1 MNKALKEGA
10 STTVLG
16 VLFCQ
21 GVGGVGGKQSMYIES
36 LSEPVKKRIKA
47 LKYYQQEHAKLEAK
61 AQQEILA
68 IEKKYS
74 ELYKPLYEIR
84 SKIIRGECT
93 EEEDAEHKD
102 TEEKSTKEM
111 DIETDTQEKGAE
123 KDKEACNPVKGI
135 PEFWLTAMKNVENID
150 SLITERDQEAL
161 KYLVDIRM
169 SHLEEK
175 PGFKLEFEFDEKNPY
190 FTNKILSKTYYYQEK
205 LGYGGDYVYDH
216 AEGEA
221 IVKTTIPVESF
232 FKFFSPPSKP
242 CDDDEDDE
250 DDNNN
255 YDDLELLLEIDY
267 HLGEELKD
275 KLIPHAV
282 DWYTGKALK
291 YEETFNCSW
300 KEWEKLP
307 ECKQQ

>member
-1 MNKALKEGA
+1 MAA
-10 STTVLG
+10 SQSQLVSLLQNTLG
-16 VLFCQ
+16 TLI
-21 GVGGVGGKQSMYIES
+21 GKQSMYIES

-84 SKIIRGECT
+84 SKIIRGESEKETKEKDT

-102 TEEKSTKEM
+102 TEEKDTEEKNTKEM

-221 IVKTTIPVESF
+221 IGWISGKNLTVETGTKKQKNKNTNKSRIVKTTIPVESF
-232 FKFFSPPSKP
+232 FKFFSPPK
-242 CDDDEDDE
+242 
-250 DDNNN
+250 
-255 YDDLELLLEIDY
+255 IDY

-282 DWYTGKALK
+282 DWYTG
-291 YEETFNCSW
+291 SW

>member
-1 MNKALKEGA
+1 MAA
-10 STTVLG
+10 SQSQLVSLLQNTLG
-16 VLFCQ
+16 TLI
-21 GVGGVGGKQSMYIES
+21 GKQSMYIES

-84 SKIIRGECT
+84 SKIIRGESEKETKEKGT

-221 IVKTTIPVESF
+221 IDTNKSRIVKTTIPVESF
-232 FKFFSPPSKP
+232 FKFFSPPK
-242 CDDDEDDE
+242 
-250 DDNNN
+250 
-255 YDDLELLLEIDY
+255 IDY

-282 DWYTGKALK
+282 DWYTG
-291 YEETFNCSW
+291 SW
-300 KEWEKLP
+300 KEWESR
-307 ECKQQ
+307 